1 MPKRKAGQLLTEREE
16 AFVDHLLAD
25 PERNQTRAALKAGY
39 NAKSAKV
46 IASQNLS
53 KLNVKSA
60 INEKLEPIRE
70 KLKLDAEW
78 VFEQFRLIAQRCM
91 TDEHFDQAGANR
103 AVENI
108 AKLNGLFAEKIQL
121 DANVNNRHSVE
132 MVRILEADTTSQDAF
147 ALLMERKRSE
157 QLLGA
162 TNGD

>member
-39 NAKSAKV
+39 SKNVARITAAKKV
-46 IASQNLS
+46 SQDNI
-53 KLNVKSA
+53 KQA

-91 TDEHFDQAGANR
+91 QDDTFDQAGANR

-108 AKLNGLFAEKIQL
+108 AKLNGLFADKIQL
-121 DANVNNRHSVE
+121 DANVNNHHSID
-132 MVRILEADTTSQDAF
+132 MVRILEADTSSQDAF
-147 ALLMERKRSE
+147 TLLMERKRSK
-157 QLLGA
+157 QLVSA
-162 TNGD
+162 DD

>member
-1 MPKRKAGQLLTEREE
+1 MPKRKPGQLTKKEE
-16 AFVDHLLAD
+16 DFVNHLLAD
-25 PERNQTRAALKAGY
+25 PKRNQTQAAKLAGY
-39 NAKSAKV
+39 SEKTAHE
-46 IASQNLS
+46 IGRQNL
-53 KLNVKSA
+53 N
-60 INEKLEPIRE
+60 KLEVRQAIEEKTKPIRD

-108 AKLNGLFAEKIQL
+108 AKLNGLFTEKLQL
-121 DANVNNRHSVE
+121 DAKVDNRHSVD
-132 MVRILEADTTSQDAF
+132 MVRILEVDNTSQDAF

>member
-1 MPKRKAGQLLTEREE
+1 MPKRKPGQLTAKEE
-16 AFVDHLLAD
+16 SFVEHLLAD
-25 PERNQTRAALKAGY
+25 PKRNQTQAAKLAGY
-39 NAKSAKV
+39 SEKNASI
-46 IASQNLS
+46 IASQNLN
-53 KLNVKSA
+53 KLNVKQA
-60 INEKLEPIRE
+60 INEKLEPIRD

-121 DANVNNRHSVE
+121 DANVNNKHSVD

-157 QLLGA
+157 RLIGA
-162 TNGD
+162 NNGD